1 MREILE
7 EYGAAII
14 CMILGIA
21 VISALSYIFG
31 DIVSGNIWRHWY
43 I

>member
-7 EYGAAII
+7 EYGMAII
-14 CMILGIA
+14 CMILGIFI
-21 VISALSYIFG
+21 ISALSFIFG
-31 DIVSGNIWRHWY
+31 DIVSGNIWRSWY